1 MRKGNALLGAAALA
15 LALSG
20 CGGNRMAQ
28 PVAMV
33 QPTDN
38 QLTCDT
44 AQFEMLSNQTKV
56 QALYSEIDRAQDDRT
71 RNMIFGGLIGYATS
85 EDGSAARAEIG
96 ALQSRNTNLMMI
108 MQRNGCW
115 SGGSKP
121 PTAAVVAPAPAR

>member
-1 MRKGNALLGAAALA
+1 MRSCVRPLGTALA
-15 LALSG
+15 LLALSA

-33 QPTDN
+33 QPTDG
-38 QLTCDT
+38 QMTCDM
-44 AQFEMLSNQTKV
+44 AQMEMLTNQTKI

-96 ALQSRNTNLMMI
+96 ALQSRNTNIMMI

-115 SGGSKP
+115 AGGAKP
-121 PTAAVVAPAPAR
+121 PTAAVTTPAPAR